1 MSKEII
7 STNKITNSYKI
18 VKNGEFS
25 TGNMNQ
31 GNVDSQSICTC
42 GKWRTDTHSTY
53 NGTIKTNL
61 KSDGYCTCTYDDGKD
76 MSLCNCYK
84 KNTNRTANRTVST
97 NSQNIYIQNNNDYS
111 ISNERHIF
119 TTASENARNAQT
131 EEENNANNININKKV
146 CICGRRDHEIN
157 NLNISNMMT
166 TSNNELPIQTTDYE
180 ERERGRKEIIS
191 KVKQSRT
198 EIREEVR
205 VENEESAWTGDIF
218 IQVMER
224 LQYLAAEPPDL
235 IVQFMNDLMID
246 RTVDNNPIKILIPIP
261 DNFVQQQCDLMVL
274 SKEKKETEEKP
285 SESICPENVDFL
297 NISHAYSTLINSF
310 NDLESDRIEMFF
322 QSQPT
327 IEKPKPKPKIEKPKP
342 KPKIEKPK
350 PKPKIEKPKPKPK
363 IEQPKPKPEIE
374 KPKPKPEIEKP
385 KPKPEIEKPKPK
397 PEPKPKI
404 EKPKPKPKIEK
415 PKPKPK
421 IEKPKPKIKIDD
433 EAKPIYKIENN
444 DAWDISGSERTWSG
458 PIQPVRTNKFEFE
471 TGEENWNNL
480 MQETVEKL
488 DFEKSKKGPY
498 SNLDK
503 NQFDIFYKES
513 GKIFKIIDLGD
524 NEVITLKA
532 EKRKLAPSPEN
543 VQSLSVGGPG
553 FNPRVW
559 SPVPTLAISF
569 NLEKSDIKNK
579 FNIVSDNM
587 TMPSERKRRPDWN
600 LVNKA
605 SNEELINIFGK
616 EKILV
621 EQKVRPLS
629 VFGEP
634 KKPNRWNEI
643 VRTQKGAKLVFEA
656 KKIKYKKSKW
666 YLSVCKEINMFY
678 EREADEVIINDDYND
693 IKGTQMRP
701 IIVTVLK
708 VNEDEETSSVT
719 SYDVFEN
726 IIVKK
731 SNIDINYNS
740 GNKFGI
746 GVNALKNRIDFSKKK
761 FGHFGKREFFGKL
774 QMAENEQKN
783 KYDKIVSNLAFQ
795 TNNIV
800 RDIFAKKDEN

>member
-146 CICGRRDHEIN
+146 FICGRRDHEIN

-297 NISHAYSTLINSF
+297 NISHAYSILINSF

-327 IEKPKPKPKIEKPKP
+327 
-342 KPKIEKPK
+342 
-350 PKPKIEKPKPKPK
+350 
-363 IEQPKPKPEIE
+363 
-374 KPKPKPEIEKP
+374 
-385 KPKPEIEKPKPK
+385 
-397 PEPKPKI
+397 
-404 EKPKPKPKIEK
+404 IEK

-458 PIQPVRTNKFEFE
+458 PIQPVRTNIFEFE

-553 FNPRVW
+553 FKPRVW

-616 EKILV
+616 KKILV

-708 VNEDEETSSVT
+708 VNEAEETSSVT
-719 SYDVFEN
+719 SYDVFQN
-726 IIVKK
+726 IIVNK

-761 FGHFGKREFFGKL
+761 FGHFGKRELFGKL
-774 QMAENEQKN
+774 KMAENEQKN

-795 TNNIV
+795 TNTIV

>member
-297 NISHAYSTLINSF
+297 NISHAYSIPINSF

-327 IEKPKPKPKIEKPKP
+327 IEKPKPKQ
-342 KPKIEKPK
+342 
-350 PKPKIEKPKPKPK
+350 KIEKPKPKPK
-363 IEQPKPKPEIE
+363 IEQPKPKP
-374 KPKPKPEIEKP
+374 
-385 KPKPEIEKPKPK
+385 
-397 PEPKPKI
+397 KI
-404 EKPKPKPKIEK
+404 EQ

-524 NEVITLKA
+524 NEVITLKT

-553 FNPRVW
+553 FKPRVW

-761 FGHFGKREFFGKL
+761 FGHFGKRELFGKL
-774 QMAENEQKN
+774 KMAENEQKN

>member
-53 NGTIKTNL
+53 NGTIRTNL
-61 KSDGYCTCTYDDGKD
+61 KSDGYCTCTCDDGKD

-84 KNTNRTANRTVST
+84 RNTNRTANRTAST

-146 CICGRRDHEIN
+146 CICGRGNHEIN

-180 ERERGRKEIIS
+180 EKERGRKEIIT
-191 KVKQSRT
+191 KVKQSRS

-246 RTVDNNPIKILIPIP
+246 RTIDNNPIKILIPIP
-261 DNFVQQQCDLMVL
+261 DNFVQKQCDLMVL

-297 NISHAYSTLINSF
+297 NISHAYSIPINSF
-310 NDLESDRIEMFF
+310 NDLELDRIEMFI
-322 QSQPT
+322 QSH
-327 IEKPKPKPKIEKPKP
+327 PKIEKPKP
-342 KPKIEKPK
+342 KPKQKIEKP
-350 PKPKIEKPKPKPK
+350 KPKPKPK
-363 IEQPKPKPEIE
+363 IEQPKPKQKIE
-374 KPKPKPEIEKP
+374 QPKPKPKQKIEQPKPKQKIEQPKP
-385 KPKPEIEKPKPK
+385 KPKQ
-397 PEPKPKI
+397 KI
-404 EKPKPKPKIEK
+404 EKPKPKQ
-415 PKPKPK
+415 K

-433 EAKPIYKIENN
+433 EVKPIYEIENN

-480 MQETVEKL
+480 MKETVEKL
-488 DFEKSKKGPY
+488 EFEKSKKGQY

-503 NQFDIFYKES
+503 NQFDVFYKES
-513 GKIFKIIDLGD
+513 GKIFKKIDLGD

-543 VQSLSVGGPG
+543 VESLSVGGPG
-553 FNPRVW
+553 FKPRIW

-569 NLEKSDIKNK
+569 NLEKSGIKNK

-600 LVNKA
+600 LVNKS
-605 SNEELINIFGK
+605 SNEEPINILGK

-643 VRTQKGAKLVFEA
+643 VRAQKGTKLVFEA
-656 KKIKYKKSKW
+656 KKIKSKKSKW
-666 YLSVCKEINMFY
+666 YLSVCKEINMCY
-678 EREADEVIINDDYND
+678 EREADEVIVNDDYND

-719 SYDVFEN
+719 SYDVFQN

-731 SNIDINYNS
+731 SNIDINYSS

-746 GVNALKNRIDFSKKK
+746 GVNALKNRIEFSKNNMINQGLFGKK
-761 FGHFGKREFFGKL
+761 INYIREDFGHFGKREGLGKL
-774 QMAENEQKN
+774 KMAENEQKN
-783 KYDKIVSNLAFQ
+783 KYDKIVGNLAFQ
-795 TNNIV
+795 TKNIV
-800 RDIFAKKDEN
+800 GNIFPKKDEN

>member
-18 VKNGEFS
+18 VKNDEFS

-342 KPKIEKPK
+342 KP
-350 PKPKIEKPKPKPK
+350 
-363 IEQPKPKPEIE
+363 EIE

-385 KPKPEIEKPKPK
+385 K
-397 PEPKPKI
+397 PKPKI

-433 EAKPIYKIENN
+433 EAKPIYIIENN

-553 FNPRVW
+553 FKPRVW

-719 SYDVFEN
+719 SYDVFQN
-726 IIVKK
+726 IIVNK

-761 FGHFGKREFFGKL
+761 FGHFGKRELFGKL
-774 QMAENEQKN
+774 KMAENEQKN

>member
-84 KNTNRTANRTVST
+84 RNTNRTANRTVST

-297 NISHAYSTLINSF
+297 NISHAYSILINSF

-327 IEKPKPKPKIEKPKP
+327 
-342 KPKIEKPK
+342 
-350 PKPKIEKPKPKPK
+350 
-363 IEQPKPKPEIE
+363 
-374 KPKPKPEIEKP
+374 
-385 KPKPEIEKPKPK
+385 
-397 PEPKPKI
+397 
-404 EKPKPKPKIEK
+404 IEK

-553 FNPRVW
+553 FKPRVW

-719 SYDVFEN
+719 SYDVFQN
-726 IIVKK
+726 IIVNK

-740 GNKFGI
+740 GNEFGI

-761 FGHFGKREFFGKL
+761 FGHFGKRELFGKL
-774 QMAENEQKN
+774 KMAENEQKN
-783 KYDKIVSNLAFQ
+783 KYDKTVSNLAFQ

>member
-84 KNTNRTANRTVST
+84 RNTNRTANRTVST

-297 NISHAYSTLINSF
+297 NISHAYSILINSF

-327 IEKPKPKPKIEKPKP
+327 
-342 KPKIEKPK
+342 
-350 PKPKIEKPKPKPK
+350 
-363 IEQPKPKPEIE
+363 
-374 KPKPKPEIEKP
+374 
-385 KPKPEIEKPKPK
+385 
-397 PEPKPKI
+397 
-404 EKPKPKPKIEK
+404 IEK

-553 FNPRVW
+553 FKPRVW

-719 SYDVFEN
+719 SYDVFQN

-740 GNKFGI
+740 GNEFGI

-761 FGHFGKREFFGKL
+761 FGHFGKRELFGKL
-774 QMAENEQKN
+774 KMAENEQK
-783 KYDKIVSNLAFQ
+783 K
-795 TNNIV
+795 
-800 RDIFAKKDEN
+800 

>member
-84 KNTNRTANRTVST
+84 KNTNQTANRTVST

-261 DNFVQQQCDLMVL
+261 DNIVQNQCDLMVL

-297 NISHAYSTLINSF
+297 NISHAYSILINSF

-322 QSQPT
+322 QSQPKIEQPKPKPK

-350 PKPKIEKPKPKPK
+350 PKPKIEKPKPKP
-363 IEQPKPKPEIE
+363 E
-374 KPKPKPEIEKP
+374 
-385 KPKPEIEKPKPK
+385 
-397 PEPKPKI
+397 I

-553 FNPRVW
+553 FKPRVW

-719 SYDVFEN
+719 SYDVFQN
-726 IIVKK
+726 IIVNK

-746 GVNALKNRIDFSKKK
+746 GVNALKNRIDF
-761 FGHFGKREFFGKL
+761 GHFGKRELFGKL
-774 QMAENEQKN
+774 KMAENEQKN

>member
-84 KNTNRTANRTVST
+84 RNTNRTANRTVST

-261 DNFVQQQCDLMVL
+261 DNFVQKQCDLMVL

-297 NISHAYSTLINSF
+297 NISHAYSIPINSF
-310 NDLESDRIEMFF
+310 NDLESDRIEMFI

-327 IEKPKPKPKIEKPKP
+327 IEKPKPKQKIEKPKP
-342 KPKIEKPK
+342 KQKIEKPK
-350 PKPKIEKPKPKPK
+350 PKQKIEKPKPKPK
-363 IEQPKPKPEIE
+363 IEQPKPKPKIE
-374 KPKPKPEIEKP
+374 QPK
-385 KPKPEIEKPKPK
+385 
-397 PEPKPKI
+397 PKPKI
-404 EKPKPKPKIEK
+404 EQPKPKPKIEK

-553 FNPRVW
+553 FKPRVW

-616 EKILV
+616 KKILV

-761 FGHFGKREFFGKL
+761 FGHFGKRELFGKL
-774 QMAENEQKN
+774 KMAENVQKN

>member
-84 KNTNRTANRTVST
+84 RNTNRTANRTVST

-297 NISHAYSTLINSF
+297 NISHAYSILINSF

-342 KPKIEKPK
+342 KPKIE
-350 PKPKIEKPKPKPK
+350 
-363 IEQPKPKPEIE
+363 Q
-374 KPKPKPEIEKP
+374 
-385 KPKPEIEKPKPK
+385 
-397 PEPKPKI
+397 
-404 EKPKPKPKIEK
+404 PKPKPKIEK

-553 FNPRVW
+553 FKPRVW

-643 VRTQKGAKLVFEA
+643 VRTQKGAKLVFKA

>member
-84 KNTNRTANRTVST
+84 KNTNGTANRTVST

-297 NISHAYSTLINSF
+297 NISHAYSILINSF

-327 IEKPKPKPKIEKPKP
+327 
-342 KPKIEKPK
+342 
-350 PKPKIEKPKPKPK
+350 
-363 IEQPKPKPEIE
+363 
-374 KPKPKPEIEKP
+374 
-385 KPKPEIEKPKPK
+385 
-397 PEPKPKI
+397 I

-553 FNPRVW
+553 FKPRVW

-678 EREADEVIINDDYND
+678 ETEADEVIINDDYND

-719 SYDVFEN
+719 SYDVFQN

-740 GNKFGI
+740 GNEFGI

-761 FGHFGKREFFGKL
+761 FGHFGKRELFGKL
-774 QMAENEQKN
+774 KMAENEQKN

>member
-1 MSKEII
+1 
-7 STNKITNSYKI
+7 
-18 VKNGEFS
+18 
-25 TGNMNQ
+25 
-31 GNVDSQSICTC
+31 
-42 GKWRTDTHSTY
+42 
-53 NGTIKTNL
+53 
-61 KSDGYCTCTYDDGKD
+61 
-76 MSLCNCYK
+76 
-84 KNTNRTANRTVST
+84 
-97 NSQNIYIQNNNDYS
+97 
-111 ISNERHIF
+111 
-119 TTASENARNAQT
+119 
-131 EEENNANNININKKV
+131 
-146 CICGRRDHEIN
+146 
-157 NLNISNMMT
+157 
-166 TSNNELPIQTTDYE
+166 
-180 ERERGRKEIIS
+180 
-191 KVKQSRT
+191 
-198 EIREEVR
+198 
-205 VENEESAWTGDIF
+205 
-218 IQVMER
+218 
-224 LQYLAAEPPDL
+224 
-235 IVQFMNDLMID
+235 
-246 RTVDNNPIKILIPIP
+246 
-261 DNFVQQQCDLMVL
+261 
-274 SKEKKETEEKP
+274 
-285 SESICPENVDFL
+285 
-297 NISHAYSTLINSF
+297 
-310 NDLESDRIEMFF
+310 
-322 QSQPT
+322 
-327 IEKPKPKPKIEKPKP
+327 
-342 KPKIEKPK
+342 
-350 PKPKIEKPKPKPK
+350 
-363 IEQPKPKPEIE
+363 
-374 KPKPKPEIEKP
+374 
-385 KPKPEIEKPKPK
+385 
-397 PEPKPKI
+397 
-404 EKPKPKPKIEK
+404 
-415 PKPKPK
+415 
-421 IEKPKPKIKIDD
+421 
-433 EAKPIYKIENN
+433 
-444 DAWDISGSERTWSG
+444 
-458 PIQPVRTNKFEFE
+458 
-471 TGEENWNNL
+471 

-553 FNPRVW
+553 FKPRVW

-678 EREADEVIINDDYND
+678 ETEADEVIINDDYND

-719 SYDVFEN
+719 SYDVFQN

-740 GNKFGI
+740 GNEFGI

-761 FGHFGKREFFGKL
+761 FGHFGKRELFGKL
-774 QMAENEQKN
+774 KMAENEQK
-783 KYDKIVSNLAFQ
+783 K
-795 TNNIV
+795 
-800 RDIFAKKDEN
+800 

>member
-84 KNTNRTANRTVST
+84 RNTNRTANRTVST

-297 NISHAYSTLINSF
+297 NISHAYSNLINSF

-322 QSQPT
+322 QSQ
-327 IEKPKPKPKIEKPKP
+327 
-342 KPKIEKPK
+342 
-350 PKPKIEKPKPKPK
+350 
-363 IEQPKPKPEIE
+363 
-374 KPKPKPEIEKP
+374 
-385 KPKPEIEKPKPK
+385 
-397 PEPKPKI
+397 
-404 EKPKPKPKIEK
+404 
-415 PKPKPK
+415 PK

-543 VQSLSVGGPG
+543 VKSLSVGGPG
-553 FNPRVW
+553 FKPRVW

-616 EKILV
+616 KKILV

-761 FGHFGKREFFGKL
+761 FGHFGKRELFGKL
-774 QMAENEQKN
+774 KMAENEQKN
-783 KYDKIVSNLAFQ
+783 LYDKIVSNLAFQ

>member
-1 MSKEII
+1 
-7 STNKITNSYKI
+7 
-18 VKNGEFS
+18 
-25 TGNMNQ
+25 
-31 GNVDSQSICTC
+31 
-42 GKWRTDTHSTY
+42 
-53 NGTIKTNL
+53 
-61 KSDGYCTCTYDDGKD
+61 
-76 MSLCNCYK
+76 
-84 KNTNRTANRTVST
+84 
-97 NSQNIYIQNNNDYS
+97 
-111 ISNERHIF
+111 
-119 TTASENARNAQT
+119 
-131 EEENNANNININKKV
+131 
-146 CICGRRDHEIN
+146 
-157 NLNISNMMT
+157 
-166 TSNNELPIQTTDYE
+166 
-180 ERERGRKEIIS
+180 
-191 KVKQSRT
+191 
-198 EIREEVR
+198 
-205 VENEESAWTGDIF
+205 
-218 IQVMER
+218 
-224 LQYLAAEPPDL
+224 
-235 IVQFMNDLMID
+235 
-246 RTVDNNPIKILIPIP
+246 
-261 DNFVQQQCDLMVL
+261 
-274 SKEKKETEEKP
+274 
-285 SESICPENVDFL
+285 
-297 NISHAYSTLINSF
+297 
-310 NDLESDRIEMFF
+310 
-322 QSQPT
+322 
-327 IEKPKPKPKIEKPKP
+327 
-342 KPKIEKPK
+342 
-350 PKPKIEKPKPKPK
+350 
-363 IEQPKPKPEIE
+363 
-374 KPKPKPEIEKP
+374 
-385 KPKPEIEKPKPK
+385 
-397 PEPKPKI
+397 
-404 EKPKPKPKIEK
+404 
-415 PKPKPK
+415 
-421 IEKPKPKIKIDD
+421 
-433 EAKPIYKIENN
+433 
-444 DAWDISGSERTWSG
+444 
-458 PIQPVRTNKFEFE
+458 
-471 TGEENWNNL
+471 

-553 FNPRVW
+553 FKPRVW

-643 VRTQKGAKLVFEA
+643 VRTQKGAKLVFKA

-761 FGHFGKREFFGKL
+761 FGHFGKRELFGKL
-774 QMAENEQKN
+774 KMAENEQKN

>member
-18 VKNGEFS
+18 VKNSEFS

-261 DNFVQQQCDLMVL
+261 DNIVQNQCDLMVL

-297 NISHAYSTLINSF
+297 NISHAYSILINSF

-342 KPKIEKPK
+342 KP
-350 PKPKIEKPKPKPK
+350 
-363 IEQPKPKPEIE
+363 EIE

-385 KPKPEIEKPKPK
+385 KPKPE
-397 PEPKPKI
+397 I

-553 FNPRVW
+553 FKPRVW

-656 KKIKYKKSKW
+656 KKIKSKKSKW

-731 SNIDINYNS
+731 VI
-740 GNKFGI
+740 
-746 GVNALKNRIDFSKKK
+746 
-761 FGHFGKREFFGKL
+761 
-774 QMAENEQKN
+774 
-783 KYDKIVSNLAFQ
+783 
-795 TNNIV
+795 
-800 RDIFAKKDEN
+800 

>member
-84 KNTNRTANRTVST
+84 RNTNRTANRTVST

-131 EEENNANNININKKV
+131 EEENNANNININKKA
-146 CICGRRDHEIN
+146 CISGRRDHEIN

-297 NISHAYSTLINSF
+297 NISHAYSILINSF

-342 KPKIEKPK
+342 KPKIE
-350 PKPKIEKPKPKPK
+350 
-363 IEQPKPKPEIE
+363 Q
-374 KPKPKPEIEKP
+374 
-385 KPKPEIEKPKPK
+385 
-397 PEPKPKI
+397 
-404 EKPKPKPKIEK
+404 PKPKPKIEK

-524 NEVITLKA
+524 NEVITLKT

-553 FNPRVW
+553 FKPRVW

-643 VRTQKGAKLVFEA
+643 VRTQKGAKLVFKA

>member
-297 NISHAYSTLINSF
+297 NISHAYSNLINSF

-327 IEKPKPKPKIEKPKP
+327 IEKPK
-342 KPKIEKPK
+342 
-350 PKPKIEKPKPKPK
+350 
-363 IEQPKPKPEIE
+363 
-374 KPKPKPEIEKP
+374 
-385 KPKPEIEKPKPK
+385 
-397 PEPKPKI
+397 PKPKI

-553 FNPRVW
+553 FKPRVW

-616 EKILV
+616 KKILV

-761 FGHFGKREFFGKL
+761 FGHFGKRELFGKL
-774 QMAENEQKN
+774 KMAENEQKN
-783 KYDKIVSNLAFQ
+783 KYDKTVSNLAFQ

>member
-84 KNTNRTANRTVST
+84 RNTNRTANRTVST

-261 DNFVQQQCDLMVL
+261 DNFVQKQCDLMVL

-297 NISHAYSTLINSF
+297 NISHAYSILINSF
-310 NDLESDRIEMFF
+310 NDLESDRIEMFI

-327 IEKPKPKPKIEKPKP
+327 IEKPKPKQ
-342 KPKIEKPK
+342 KIEKPK

-363 IEQPKPKPEIE
+363 IEQPKPKPKIE
-374 KPKPKPEIEKP
+374 QPK
-385 KPKPEIEKPKPK
+385 
-397 PEPKPKI
+397 PKPKI
-404 EKPKPKPKIEK
+404 EKPKPKQKIEK

-471 TGEENWNNL
+471 TGEEKNWNNL

-543 VQSLSVGGPG
+543 VQSLSVEGPG
-553 FNPRVW
+553 FKPRVW

-656 KKIKYKKSKW
+656 KKIKSKKSKW

-719 SYDVFEN
+719 SYDVFQN

-761 FGHFGKREFFGKL
+761 FGHFGKRELFGKL
-774 QMAENEQKN
+774 KMAENEQKN

>member
-1 MSKEII
+1 MSEEII

-18 VKNGEFS
+18 VKNGEYS

-342 KPKIEKPK
+342 K
-350 PKPKIEKPKPKPK
+350 
-363 IEQPKPKPEIE
+363 
-374 KPKPKPEIEKP
+374 
-385 KPKPEIEKPKPK
+385 
-397 PEPKPKI
+397 
-404 EKPKPKPKIEK
+404 
-415 PKPKPK
+415 
-421 IEKPKPKIKIDD
+421 IKIDD
-433 EAKPIYKIENN
+433 EAKPIYIIENN

-553 FNPRVW
+553 FKPRVW

-616 EKILV
+616 KKILV

-719 SYDVFEN
+719 SYDVFQN
-726 IIVKK
+726 IIVNK

>member
-261 DNFVQQQCDLMVL
+261 DNIVQNQCDLMVL

-350 PKPKIEKPKPKPK
+350 PKPKIEKPKPKP
-363 IEQPKPKPEIE
+363 EIE

-385 KPKPEIEKPKPK
+385 K
-397 PEPKPKI
+397 PKPKI

-433 EAKPIYKIENN
+433 EAKPIYIIENN

-553 FNPRVW
+553 FKPRVW

-761 FGHFGKREFFGKL
+761 FGHFGKRELFGKL
-774 QMAENEQKN
+774 KMAENEQKN

>member
-18 VKNGEFS
+18 VKNDEFY

-261 DNFVQQQCDLMVL
+261 DNFVQNQCDLMVL
-274 SKEKKETEEKP
+274 SKEKKETGKKP

-342 KPKIEKPK
+342 K
-350 PKPKIEKPKPKPK
+350 
-363 IEQPKPKPEIE
+363 
-374 KPKPKPEIEKP
+374 
-385 KPKPEIEKPKPK
+385 
-397 PEPKPKI
+397 
-404 EKPKPKPKIEK
+404 
-415 PKPKPK
+415 
-421 IEKPKPKIKIDD
+421 IKIDD
-433 EAKPIYKIENN
+433 EAKPIYIIENN

-553 FNPRVW
+553 FKPRVW

-616 EKILV
+616 KKILV

-666 YLSVCKEINMFY
+666 YLSVCKEINMCY

-761 FGHFGKREFFGKL
+761 FGHFGKREFLGKL

>member
-84 KNTNRTANRTVST
+84 KNTNQTANRTVST

-297 NISHAYSTLINSF
+297 NISHAYSNLINSF

-327 IEKPKPKPKIEKPKP
+327 IEKPK
-342 KPKIEKPK
+342 
-350 PKPKIEKPKPKPK
+350 
-363 IEQPKPKPEIE
+363 
-374 KPKPKPEIEKP
+374 
-385 KPKPEIEKPKPK
+385 
-397 PEPKPKI
+397 PKPKI

-553 FNPRVW
+553 FKPRVW

-761 FGHFGKREFFGKL
+761 FGHFGKRELFGKL
-774 QMAENEQKN
+774 KMAENEQKN
-783 KYDKIVSNLAFQ
+783 KYDKTVSNLAFQ

-800 RDIFAKKDEN
+800 RDIFPKKDEN

>member
-7 STNKITNSYKI
+7 STKKITNSYKI

-84 KNTNRTANRTVST
+84 RNTNRTANRTVST

-297 NISHAYSTLINSF
+297 NISHAYSILINSF

-327 IEKPKPKPKIEKPKP
+327 
-342 KPKIEKPK
+342 
-350 PKPKIEKPKPKPK
+350 
-363 IEQPKPKPEIE
+363 
-374 KPKPKPEIEKP
+374 
-385 KPKPEIEKPKPK
+385 
-397 PEPKPKI
+397 
-404 EKPKPKPKIEK
+404 IEK

-553 FNPRVW
+553 FKPRVW

-719 SYDVFEN
+719 SYDVFQN
-726 IIVKK
+726 IIVNK

-740 GNKFGI
+740 GNEFGI

-761 FGHFGKREFFGKL
+761 FGHFGKRELFGKL
-774 QMAENEQKN
+774 KMAENEQKN
-783 KYDKIVSNLAFQ
+783 KYDKIVSNLSFQ

>member
-350 PKPKIEKPKPKPK
+350 PKPKIEKPKPKP
-363 IEQPKPKPEIE
+363 E
-374 KPKPKPEIEKP
+374 
-385 KPKPEIEKPKPK
+385 
-397 PEPKPKI
+397 I

-553 FNPRVW
+553 FKPRVW

-761 FGHFGKREFFGKL
+761 FGHFGKRELFGKL
-774 QMAENEQKN
+774 KMAENEQKN

>member
-84 KNTNRTANRTVST
+84 KNTNQTANRTVST

-297 NISHAYSTLINSF
+297 NISHAYSILINSF

-327 IEKPKPKPKIEKPKP
+327 IEKPK
-342 KPKIEKPK
+342 
-350 PKPKIEKPKPKPK
+350 
-363 IEQPKPKPEIE
+363 
-374 KPKPKPEIEKP
+374 
-385 KPKPEIEKPKPK
+385 
-397 PEPKPKI
+397 PKPKI

-553 FNPRVW
+553 FKPRVW

-678 EREADEVIINDDYND
+678 ETEADEVIINDDYND

-719 SYDVFEN
+719 SYDVFQN

-731 SNIDINYNS
+731 SNIDIDYNS
-740 GNKFGI
+740 DNKFGI

-761 FGHFGKREFFGKL
+761 FGHFGKRELFGKL
-774 QMAENEQKN
+774 KMAENEQKN

-800 RDIFAKKDEN
+800 RDIKDEN

>member
-297 NISHAYSTLINSF
+297 NISHAYSNLINSF

-350 PKPKIEKPKPKPK
+350 PK
-363 IEQPKPKPEIE
+363 
-374 KPKPKPEIEKP
+374 
-385 KPKPEIEKPKPK
+385 
-397 PEPKPKI
+397 
-404 EKPKPKPKIEK
+404 
-415 PKPKPK
+415 
-421 IEKPKPKIKIDD
+421 IKIDD
-433 EAKPIYKIENN
+433 EAKPIYIIENN

-498 SNLDK
+498 SNLDQ

-553 FNPRVW
+553 FKPRVW

-643 VRTQKGAKLVFEA
+643 VRTQKGAKLVFKV

-761 FGHFGKREFFGKL
+761 FGHFGKRELFGKL
-774 QMAENEQKN
+774 KMAENEQKN

>member
-1 MSKEII
+1 MSEEII

-261 DNFVQQQCDLMVL
+261 DNIVQNQCDLMVL

-297 NISHAYSTLINSF
+297 NISHAYSIPINSF

-350 PKPKIEKPKPKPK
+350 PKPKIEKPKPKP
-363 IEQPKPKPEIE
+363 EIE

-385 KPKPEIEKPKPK
+385 K
-397 PEPKPKI
+397 PKPKI

-433 EAKPIYKIENN
+433 EAKPIYIIENN

-553 FNPRVW
+553 FKPRVW

-761 FGHFGKREFFGKL
+761 FGHFGKRELFGKL
-774 QMAENEQKN
+774 KMAENEQKN

>member
-84 KNTNRTANRTVST
+84 KNTNGTANRTVST

-297 NISHAYSTLINSF
+297 NISHAYSILINSF

-327 IEKPKPKPKIEKPKP
+327 
-342 KPKIEKPK
+342 
-350 PKPKIEKPKPKPK
+350 
-363 IEQPKPKPEIE
+363 
-374 KPKPKPEIEKP
+374 
-385 KPKPEIEKPKPK
+385 
-397 PEPKPKI
+397 
-404 EKPKPKPKIEK
+404 IEK

-553 FNPRVW
+553 FKPRVW

-678 EREADEVIINDDYND
+678 ETEADEVIINDDYND

-719 SYDVFEN
+719 SYDVFQN
-726 IIVKK
+726 IIVNK

-740 GNKFGI
+740 GNEFGI

-761 FGHFGKREFFGKL
+761 FGHFGKRELFGKL
-774 QMAENEQKN
+774 KMAENEQKN
-783 KYDKIVSNLAFQ
+783 KYDKTVSNLAFQ

>member
-84 KNTNRTANRTVST
+84 RNTNRTANRTVST

-131 EEENNANNININKKV
+131 EEENNANYININKKV

-261 DNFVQQQCDLMVL
+261 DNIVQNQCDLMVL

-297 NISHAYSTLINSF
+297 NISHAYSIPINSF
-310 NDLESDRIEMFF
+310 NDLESDRIEMFI

-327 IEKPKPKPKIEKPKP
+327 IEKPKPKQ
-342 KPKIEKPK
+342 KIEKPK

-363 IEQPKPKPEIE
+363 IEQPKPKPKIE
-374 KPKPKPEIEKP
+374 QPK
-385 KPKPEIEKPKPK
+385 
-397 PEPKPKI
+397 PKPKI
-404 EKPKPKPKIEK
+404 EQPKPKPKIEQPKPKIKIEK

-553 FNPRVW
+553 FKPRVW

-616 EKILV
+616 KKILV

-719 SYDVFEN
+719 SYDVFQN

-761 FGHFGKREFFGKL
+761 FGHFGKRELFGKL
-774 QMAENEQKN
+774 KMAENEQKN